1 MAMLKVI
8 VLVMVKVIALSL
20 SPGHWSRSA
29 TRVSNNFVLKN
40 LVLVSENL
48 VSQKIAEYR
57 NWKHFHG
64 FLSRIPE
71 S

>member
-8 VLVMVKVIALSL
+8 VIVMVKVIALGLSL
-20 SPGHWSRSA
+20 GHWSA

-48 VSQKIAEYR
+48 VSEKIAEYR